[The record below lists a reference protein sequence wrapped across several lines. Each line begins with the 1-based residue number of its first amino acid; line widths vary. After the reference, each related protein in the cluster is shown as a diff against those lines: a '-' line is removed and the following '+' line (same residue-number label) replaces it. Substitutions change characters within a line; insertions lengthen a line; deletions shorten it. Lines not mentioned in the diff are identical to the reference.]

1 MKMTCYA
8 IWKIVVYNG
17 FELVNEGK
25 EAKGETSVA
34 FMIAQRAFIK
44 TYLIT
49 MVEQHRGY
57 GYQMLEEM
65 RQEFK
70 SFGYN
75 PPQSEIYRALHELVQ
90 EGVFYRTKQL
100 KGNDPRVDF
109 QEIVLYHFTDD
120 GPEKAKLYKK
130 QVKTDL
136 DRCLGMLNKAV
147 KDNY

>member
-1 MKMTCYA
+1 MQTGKLWVIIRYIMGQVA
-8 IWKIVVYNG
+8 R
-17 FELVNEGK
+17 EG
-25 EAKGETSVA
+25 GGVHMA

-44 TYLIT
+44 VYLIT
-49 MVEQHRGY
+49 MVEQQRGY
-57 GYQMLEEM
+57 GYQMLEEL

-70 SFGYN
+70 SHGYS

-90 EGVFYRTKQL
+90 EGVLYRTKQL

-120 GPEKAKLYKK
+120 GAEKAKLYKK

-136 DRCLGMLNKAV
+136 DRCLGILHKAV
-147 KDNY
+147 NDNF